1 MTSPAIIIP
10 TTGGTNALLPGIWCL
25 TVHFLVPGGQ
35 TQCALQ
41 LTDISSFGLIG
52 VSLE

>member
-1 MTSPAIIIP
+1 MTSPAMINP

-41 LTDISSFGLIG
+41 LIDISSCGVIG
-52 VSLE
+52 VSFE